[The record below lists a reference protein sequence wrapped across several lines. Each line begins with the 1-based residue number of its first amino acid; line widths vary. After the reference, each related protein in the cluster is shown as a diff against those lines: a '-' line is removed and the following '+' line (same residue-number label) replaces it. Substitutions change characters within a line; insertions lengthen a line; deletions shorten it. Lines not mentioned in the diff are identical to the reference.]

1 MIFTR
6 SMLEQ
11 LGCQFLRLGHDRIR
25 HPGNSIADISADIFE
40 ALTDA
45 ADLLRRTVKSES
57 VFLEFSNFLLILF
70 EFLLKQKN
78 GLRRFLV
85 LLFENLQI
93 IYKRNEYL
101 DIVMETVRKF
111 LLFKGRAQHDS

>member
-1 MIFTR
+1 MTPRYFTR
-6 SMLEQ
+6 YVGSQ
-11 LGCQFLRLGHDRIR
+11 
-25 HPGNSIADISADIFE
+25 
-40 ALTDA
+40 
-45 ADLLRRTVKSES
+45 V
-57 VFLEFSNFLLILF
+57 
-70 EFLLKQKN
+70 N
-78 GLRRFLV
+78 GQ